1 MLTFLDTHDMMRA
14 LTILSGKHI
23 RPEARRIWEIDKN
36 ASQWHIKVHGREFL
50 TEEFRKFEFD
60 NDKLTD
66 EEYKLAVKRLK
77 VAVILQ
83 YFLVGNPCIFYGTEV
98 GLHGFKDPF
107 NRKCYPYGNEDL
119 KLLEFYQKIG
129 KFRNKY
135 VGKNSQYKTLYYDKD
150 IFAFEREK

>member
-1 MLTFLDTHDMMRA
+1 M
-14 LTILSGKHI
+14 
-23 RPEARRIWEIDKN
+23 
-36 ASQWHIKVHGREFL
+36 
-50 TEEFRKFEFD
+50 
-60 NDKLTD
+60 
-66 EEYKLAVKRLK
+66 
-77 VAVILQ
+77 Q

-107 NRKCYPYGNEDL
+107 NRKCYPYGDEDL

-150 IFAFEREK
+150 IFAFERKNETNSVFVVVNRGEYPRDFEIPKEFEKNLSESLKFEINANIEERCLLSYGGIIILK